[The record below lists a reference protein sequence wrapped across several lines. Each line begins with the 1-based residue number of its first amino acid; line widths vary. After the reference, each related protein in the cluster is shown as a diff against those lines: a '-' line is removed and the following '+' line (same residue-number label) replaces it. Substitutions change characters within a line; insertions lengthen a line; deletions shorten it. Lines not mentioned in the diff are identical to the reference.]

1 MKGKRWLVGGLG
13 VLWLML
19 TAGLVRPAA
28 AQTNLLQNSDFE
40 EPYSGG
46 LAQGWGAWHE
56 DLNVDGDC
64 TTQRMLR
71 RPEWSPEIVGGDG
84 VLILAGSRSQHV
96 GNQFVTWHGGVMQD
110 VTVTPGS
117 TYRMTVNAWGR
128 ASNDQYPAP
137 SDRNVNLNVRVGIDP
152 NGNGLWYDSDIVWG
166 GAINPHDSWQQATVE
181 VAATGSKITVF
192 VAADSGAAGACRAHI
207 DVWFDSASLI
217 EVGPPPTNTPV
228 PLPTSPPVVATAI
241 PPSPTPAPTELPT
254 ATPAPTDIPTAT
266 PVPGGV
272 ICLNAFAD
280 ENANGQREPTE
291 GYMAG
296 IKLTLAQG
304 GTIVGQ
310 GASPGVDD
318 PLCFENLP
326 AGSYEVAQEV
336 PPTLDMTT
344 AGNFSLAL
352 EVGQTV
358 VLEFGSRIRP
368 AEQATTTPAGGEE
381 TAANVTPAAPET
393 DPAAPTNGGGL
404 DPIAIAGLAIL
415 GLAVVLLGAILIT
428 LLRQRS

>member
-1 MKGKRWLVGGLG
+1 MKGKQWLVGILG
-13 VLWLML
+13 IVMVML
-19 TAGLVRPAA
+19 AAGRSRSVE
-28 AQTNLLQNSDFE
+28 AQTELLQNSGFE

-71 RPEWSPEIVGGDG
+71 RPEWSPEIVGGAG
-84 VLILAGSRSQHV
+84 ELILAGSRSQHV

-117 TYRMTVNAWGR
+117 TYRMTVSAWGR

-137 SDRNVNLNVRVGIDP
+137 SDPNVNLNVRVGIDP
-152 NGNGLWYDSDIVWG
+152 NGSGLWYDSDIVWG
-166 GAINPHDSWQQATVE
+166 GAINPHNSWQQATVE

-192 VAADSGAAGACRAHI
+192 VGSDSGAAGACRAHI

-217 EVGPPPTNTPV
+217 EVGPPPTNTPA

-241 PPSPTPAPTELPT
+241 PPTPTPAPTELPT
-254 ATPAPTDIPTAT
+254 ETPAPTDIPTAT
-266 PVPGGV
+266 PTPGGV

-280 ENANGQREPTE
+280 DNANGQREVTE

-304 GTIVGQ
+304 GTVVGQ
-310 GASPGVDD
+310 VASPGVDD
-318 PLCFENLP
+318 PVCFENLP

-336 PPTLDMTT
+336 PATLDMTT

-368 AEQATTTPAGGEE
+368 VEQATVTPAGGEE
-381 TAANVTPAAPET
+381 VAGNPTQAPTAPASTTPAEG
-393 DPAAPTNGGGL
+393 NGL
-404 DPIAIAGLAIL
+404 DPIAIAGLAVL
-415 GLAVVLLGAILIT
+415 GLAVVLLAAILIT
-428 LLRQRS
+428 LLRRSG